1 MTKQTNKQST
11 HPYRIPMSLF
21 VLCAVAAVA
30 ERLVAVVVSR
40 ELAKERLLPG
50 VRPANYIL
58 EDDKTLLLGGVFKA
72 IYDSLC
78 NNFFNCCSPIVN
90 LQVLKAGKRPVAT
103 SFLKIIVLISWWQKK
118 VTLLSF

>member
-1 MTKQTNKQST
+1 
-11 HPYRIPMSLF
+11 MSLF

-58 EDDKTLLLGGVFKA
+58 EDDKTLLL
-72 IYDSLC
+72 
-78 NNFFNCCSPIVN
+78 
-90 LQVLKAGKRPVAT
+90 
-103 SFLKIIVLISWWQKK
+103 
-118 VTLLSF
+118 

>member
-1 MTKQTNKQST
+1 MFALHSVDSTESTSKKSCFQHDKQTNKQST

-50 VRPANYIL
+50 VRPAKYIL
-58 EDDKTLLLGGVFKA
+58 EDDKTLLL
-72 IYDSLC
+72 
-78 NNFFNCCSPIVN
+78 
-90 LQVLKAGKRPVAT
+90 
-103 SFLKIIVLISWWQKK
+103 
-118 VTLLSF
+118 